1 MEVYIVAPANIAT
14 GGPELLHQFAKKL
27 IDNGVNVKMY
37 YLPIGVD
44 NPVHENY
51 KEYDISYTHS
61 ITDIDKN
68 IIIVPEVYTEILTE
82 FKYIRKFIWW
92 LSIDNYFFTLSTLK
106 AKINRRLLTS
116 LNSQKYLFFNP
127 ELKDDNIMH
136 MYQSEY
142 AKLFLLQHGI
152 TCIFK
157 LSDYIHQ
164 SFIEKANQLYD
175 TEKKNIVVYNPLK
188 GTEFTKKLITISKD
202 INFIPI
208 QNMTR
213 DEVIELLSSSKVYM
227 DFGFHPGKDRIP
239 REAVLL
245 GNCIIT
251 NRKGSASN
259 TIDVPIDN
267 SFKFVDK
274 NFQLNNIYQKIKDM
288 LNNYGQY
295 KVEFQAYRN
304 EVLQQ
309 EEIFDREVNMFIK
322 RFIK

>member
-1 MEVYIVAPANIAT
+1 
-14 GGPELLHQFAKKL
+14 
-27 IDNGVNVKMY
+27 
-37 YLPIGVD
+37 
-44 NPVHENY
+44 
-51 KEYDISYTHS
+51 
-61 ITDIDKN
+61 
-68 IIIVPEVYTEILTE
+68 
-82 FKYIRKFIWW
+82 
-92 LSIDNYFFTLSTLK
+92 
-106 AKINRRLLTS
+106 
-116 LNSQKYLFFNP
+116 
-127 ELKDDNIMH
+127 
-136 MYQSEY
+136 
-142 AKLFLLQHGI
+142 
-152 TCIFK
+152 
-157 LSDYIHQ
+157 
-164 SFIEKANQLYD
+164 
-175 TEKKNIVVYNPLK
+175 
-188 GTEFTKKLITISKD
+188 
-202 INFIPI
+202 
-208 QNMTR
+208 MTR